1 MGGDAPVFVGC
12 TVGAG
17 HARPAAFLE
26 RVLTGRLR
34 AAHVR
39 PLRLY
44 CLFTGANR
52 TRARRGQDPSL
63 RNVVHGRFVGSGL
76 DRSGEV
82 RGWRTAHG
90 RLYIAANEQSP
101 RGLRGLAVHG
111 HEKLTL
117 TSPSHTPRTHSAR
130 GTPLPNPPARPRHTR
145 RAEHR
150 RGRCPSSR
158 RVSKS
163 CA

>member
-1 MGGDAPVFVGC
+1 MP
-12 TVGAG
+12 
-17 HARPAAFLE
+17 PAAFLE

-63 RNVVHGRFVGSGL
+63 RNVVHSRFVGSGL

-82 RGWRTAHG
+82 CGWRTAHG

-101 RGLRGLAVHG
+101 SGNRFAR
-111 HEKLTL
+111 EK
-117 TSPSHTPRTHSAR
+117 SHPTKWGAGRAR
-130 GTPLPNPPARPRHTR
+130 KA
-145 RAEHR
+145 
-150 RGRCPSSR
+150 
-158 RVSKS
+158 
-163 CA
+163 

>member
-1 MGGDAPVFVGC
+1 MP
-12 TVGAG
+12 
-17 HARPAAFLE
+17 PATFLE

-44 CLFTGANR
+44 CLFTGANH
-52 TRARRGQDPSL
+52 TRAWRGQDPSL

-82 RGWRTAHG
+82 CGWRTAHG
-90 RLYIAANEQSP
+90 RLYIAANERCP
-101 RGLRGLAVHG
+101 RKKAPHEVGSWPSLQGLRGLAVHG

-130 GTPLPNPPARPRHTR
+130 GRPLPNPPARPRHTR

-158 RVSKS
+158 RVPKS

>member
-1 MGGDAPVFVGC
+1 MP
-12 TVGAG
+12 
-17 HARPAAFLE
+17 PAAFPE

-52 TRARRGQDPSL
+52 TRAWRGQDPSL

-82 RGWRTAHG
+82 CGWRTAHG
-90 RLYIAANEQSP
+90 RLYIAANEQNPRKKVPHEVGSWPSP
-101 RGLRGLAVHG
+101 QGLRALAVHG

-150 RGRCPSSR
+150 RGRCLASR
-158 RVSKS
+158 QAPKS